1 SLLLVP
7 VLYVVVKNLTDFG
20 SKDKPP
26 KPPESPEPT
35 STGELASLNGK
46 SQGTVVKFQ
55 GDAPA

>member
-1 SLLLVP
+1 VP

-20 SKDKPP
+20 SKGKPP

-35 STGELASLNGK
+35 PSEELASSNGK
-46 SQGTVVKFQ
+46 GNVQSGTIVKSQ